1 MKTKSELGVAYLAR
15 VRDGWWVGCG
25 LKISID
31 VAASWLFLCSG
42 PKRRPHLAPKAAGAI
57 ENVRHATP

>member
-1 MKTKSELGVAYLAR
+1 MAVAGGRLLGES
-15 VRDGWWVGCG
+15 G

-42 PKRRPHLAPKAAGAI
+42 PKRRPHLAPEAAGAL